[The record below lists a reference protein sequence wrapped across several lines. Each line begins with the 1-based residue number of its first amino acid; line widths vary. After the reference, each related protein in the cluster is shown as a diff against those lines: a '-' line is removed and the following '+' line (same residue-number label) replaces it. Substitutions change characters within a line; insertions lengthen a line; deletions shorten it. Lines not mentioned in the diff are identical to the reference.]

1 MGNPV
6 DISTGQGA
14 EEGGERRGAKT
25 AVEVGDEACLRKTV
39 EGEECG
45 LRRGWGNRNGGNGE
59 DPQQVGRGRLGAGEE
74 GESGGVRVEDRDRGR
89 SEDGQAV
96 RTKERRQTNE
106 RMRESKVRQEIT
118 RDGRCFVGEGK
129 LTGKV

>member
-1 MGNPV
+1 MWRKV
-6 DISTGQGA
+6 KV
-14 EEGGERRGAKT
+14 GG
-25 AVEVGDEACLRKTV
+25 VACLRKTA

-45 LRRGWGNRNGGNGE
+45 MRRGWGNRNGGNGE
-59 DPQQVGRGRLGAGEE
+59 DPQVGRGRLGAGEE

-96 RTKERRQTNE
+96 RTKERRQTDE

-118 RDGRCFVGEGK
+118 RDRRDLVGEGE
-129 LTGKV
+129 LTSEV